1 MLLHITMNTKQSYT
15 APEVKI
21 LHLQFEGAVLS
32 GSGTGTGTGTGADI
46 TFENESDFDSFFN

>member
-1 MLLHITMNTKQSYT
+1 MNTKQTYT

-21 LHLQFEGAVLS
+21 LHLQIEGAVLS
-32 GSGTGTGTGTGADI
+32 GSGTGAGTGTGADV